1 MSWTGKKENLDNLT
15 RRDELESMLQT
26 AQATYRLKTYPKNAV
41 VFWVNEPN
49 EYHYYLD
56 EGSLECFRLDATGRK
71 KVIDRYVAGS
81 FFGFHILRDDCM
93 PMSTAQCL
101 ENCKIIAIP
110 KDSFFKLLH
119 TCPEF
124 TDRTIRYLF
133 GMLSMQ
139 TKEAINSSFYATGQ
153 RVAMLLVQLAH
164 EQLTQDGS
172 IEATDTHAS
181 FNKTDTRDIVLPY
194 TNNEVANM
202 LGISRNSV
210 TTAMSRLQVQGA
222 LEKRR
227 SSIHI
232 LDLHTLERIAA
243 ME

>member
-1 MSWTGKKENLDNLT
+1 MSWTGKNENLDNLT
-15 RRDELESMLQT
+15 KRDELEEMLET
-26 AQATYRLKTYPKNAV
+26 AQATYRVKTYPKNAV
-41 VFWVNEPN
+41 VFWIDEPN

-81 FFGFHILRDDCM
+81 FFGFHILRDDCL

-101 ENCKIIAIP
+101 EDCKIIAIP
-110 KDSFFKLLH
+110 KESFFKLLH
-119 TCPEF
+119 SCPEF
-124 TDRTIRYLF
+124 ADRTVRYLF

-139 TKEAINSSFYATGQ
+139 TKEAVNSSFYATGQ

-164 EQLTQDGS
+164 EQLSNAAAAPT
-172 IEATDTHAS
+172 EASPTDAPE
-181 FNKTDTRDIVLPY
+181 TRVIVLPY

-210 TTAMSRLQVQGA
+210 TSAMSRLQAQGA
-222 LEKRR
+222 LEKHR

-232 LDLHTLERIAA
+232 LNLSTLERIAA